1 MLLRLLTLS
10 LCVLGSLALP
20 ASDGQA
26 EVARRDAPPLS
37 DAPIAARDVPSALDH
52 PREPWHGKL
61 PEPDRTISRREEKVT
76 GSDVAI
82 RQENQQDNPGNFRR
96 YTGIGLQAFAVAN
109 AGVQVFNIVKD
120 CREFGEEATNA
131 FNCVWTSISTVI
143 GFAVLVDRA
152 VTFRGQL
159 ADRLSESGWHV
170 PGINKRDEIPQLED
184 HLSSLLSVDVRH
196 VGIWDGNDE
205 ETIALSKRTGGV
217 VKPVARHIFG
227 ANFQGREMHFTYMGE
242 LNNGSHFRFGNGPG
256 PDTEGNRHRLRSRR
270 IHKYNNQY
278 FDNGGLDFVG
288 LSDSASVNHD
298 AIYMEPQ
305 EPEEFNWLVEQVT
318 CYMSDYDIL
327 DGSPM
332 ESNGLHF
339 QVFNHWDRVTIAM
352 GAIAPFTNTKA
363 SVISEMDYIVGI
375 NVDERCM
382 SPRPTRPNIGRPI
395 D

>member
-26 EVARRDAPPLS
+26 EVARRDAPALS
-37 DAPIAARDVPSALDH
+37 DAPVAARDVPSALDH

-82 RQENQQDNPGNFRR
+82 RQNNPGNFRR
-96 YTGIGLQAFAVAN
+96 YTAIGLEAFAVAN
-109 AGVQVFNIVKD
+109 AGVQMFNIVKD
-120 CREFGEEATNA
+120 CREFGEETTNA
-131 FNCVWTSISTVI
+131 FNCVWASISTVI

-152 VTFRGQL
+152 VIFRGHL
-159 ADRLSESGWHV
+159 ADRLSENGWHV
-170 PGINKRDEIPQLED
+170 PGINKRDEIPQLEG

-288 LSDSASVNHD
+288 LSDSASYNHD

-305 EPEEFNWLVEQVT
+305 EPEEFDWILEQVT
-318 CYMSDYDIL
+318 CYMSGWEFIL
-327 DGSPM
+327 GSPM
-332 ESNGLHF
+332 ESRGLNF
-339 QVFNHWDRVTIAM
+339 QVFNHWDKTTIAK
-352 GAIAPFTNTKA
+352 GAIAAFTNNEA
-363 SVISEMDYIVGI
+363 SAISEMEPKAGVHTDG
-375 NVDERCM
+375 RCTPFEL
-382 SPRPTRPNIGRPI
+382 SRPNIGRPI